1 MKVTG
6 QAVQV
11 KKAGSVALTRPSQRR
26 TTWRAG
32 RKRGMRIP
40 SEL

>member
-11 KKAGSVALTRPSQRR
+11 KAGTGALTRPSQRR

-32 RKRGMRIP
+32 PKRGTRIP